1 MAFYRD
7 RADAAEDLIRHLP
20 DEVDR
25 TWVVLALPRGGVP
38 IAAAIAAHL
47 GARLGL
53 LIVRKVGV
61 PGNPELALAAVTGAG
76 PDEIVV
82 NDALRR
88 ALGLSDAEVLELAR
102 PEVEEIARRRRL
114 WLADEVP
121 LASRPV
127 LIVDD
132 GVATGATLRAAVE
145 AARRRGAAR
154 IGVALP
160 VALGTS
166 LLGLSHVS
174 PVVCPHP
181 AAGLSAV
188 GAAYSDFPQVSDSEV
203 TMYLSQI
210 ATDARPGCGPK
221 ADEQ

>member
-88 ALGLSDAEVLELAR
+88 ALGLSDAEVLDLAR

-121 LASRPV
+121 LAGRPV

-166 LLGLSHVS
+166 LLGLSADVS

-181 AAGLSAV
+181 AAELSAV
-188 GAAYSDFPQVSDSEV
+188 GAAYANFPQVSDSEV
-203 TMYLSQI
+203 TTYLTQNSE
-210 ATDARPGCGPK
+210 DARP
-221 ADEQ
+221 